1 MGVSRTFANIVTLG
15 AVEKVDAA
23 ERSYKRTLAQY
34 NKYKNL
40 CQDIEKLK
48 EDIKQLQ
55 KELNKKKAVIRKIYK
70 NAETRARLSNVEIK
84 AIEEYKSCA
93 KEIESLP
100 CFYMST
106 LFYADWEDSATE
118 NLSMTLSTAIMNT
131 VIPFSG
137 AIGAHSAANDKV
149 AEIQEKENEIIEAI
163 EKITPQALKMV
174 KAQEQCKLVIKTLST
189 VKSVVDEYGNF

>member
-48 EDIKQLQ
+48 ADIKQLR
-55 KELNKKKAVIRKIYK
+55 KDLNKKKAVIRKIYK

-100 CFYMST
+100 CFYMSA

>member
-40 CQDIEKLK
+40 GQNIEKLK
-48 EDIKQLQ
+48 ADIKQLR

-100 CFYMST
+100 CFYMSA
-106 LFYADWEDSATE
+106 LSYADWEDSVTE

-149 AEIQEKENEIIEAI
+149 TEIQEKENEIIEAI